1 MGDGELSISAYDT
14 AWVALIKNIDG
25 SDINAPQFPSCLKW
39 IADNQLPD
47 GSWGDDKVF
56 LAHDRL
62 INTLACIVALKSW
75 DAHLDKCEKGI
86 LKIEMKNYCCSSKL
100 TISRPTS
107 LSLNLLKSHVGK
119 TFC

>member
-1 MGDGELSISAYDT
+1 MRLRNSSASLNQC
-14 AWVALIKNIDG
+14 WALWAMESWAYRHMTQHGLLLLKNKNIDG

-39 IADNQLPD
+39 IADNQLPH

-75 DAHLDKCEKGI
+75 DAHLD
-86 LKIEMKNYCCSSKL
+86 
-100 TISRPTS
+100 
-107 LSLNLLKSHVGK
+107 
-119 TFC
+119 